1 MPFLSSSHV
10 RALQGA
16 WNTGANQRTLPQLSS
31 FVDRTDS
38 WGMLLLDICTIHS
51 YSLNLLTLH
60 LCTGSLMP
68 VFFSFIKEVIFA
80 AYEIIVGACIIRY
93 WYFLQQAELD
103 FDNWRK
109 LEVAQMTV
117 RMSLRESKKNAKQT
131 QVWLPCLLCVHKLLK
146 FLWIL
151 LHMLLFSVLCKNDDT
166 FVEQQIWSC
175 RTCWYYFQFML

>member
-10 RALQGA
+10 RTLQGA

-31 FVDRTDS
+31 FVDPTDS

-93 WYFLQQAELD
+93 FYYDISCSKQSLISKTGE
-103 FDNWRK
+103 NWKWLRWQFACHWGSRRK
-109 LEVAQMTV
+109 MQN
-117 RMSLRESKKNAKQT
+117 RHRCD
-131 QVWLPCLLCVHKLLK
+131 CLAYRVCINCLNFYEYCC
-146 FLWIL
+146 I
-151 LHMLLFSVLCKNDDT
+151 C
-166 FVEQQIWSC
+166 C
-175 RTCWYYFQFML
+175 YFQFCLKMMILL